1 MFLGGGP
8 LAQTSHCP
16 FLGPRVGAEPSGR
29 LWSRPGGVST
39 AAPSPA
45 AALPGPATR
54 ALVVGGPC
62 VSPPLEAGGTGKRG
76 PLLSGGLK
84 RPPVGMVSRK
94 GGGGEGPPG
103 PRGQGRVWGLVG
115 QALCVSRGD
124 PPPPLALGMGGN
136 AAILSVGLGLLSWRP
151 GPRSRPGTRCW
162 PSQPPGGG
170 LAAHSPARP
179 RPASAAHHL
188 ARVLCLSHQTEAG
201 SPPHTSHVIAGGLGS
216 PVRLGRASSG
226 CTARGTEWPG
236 SARAQP

>member
-1 MFLGGGP
+1 MWHVQNVTPHPPSWAAPGLSCRRRQPPAGGAGAALRASPGSRPASARSARSPGHTMFLGGGP

-124 PPPPLALGMGGN
+124 
-136 AAILSVGLGLLSWRP
+136 
-151 GPRSRPGTRCW
+151 
-162 PSQPPGGG
+162 
-170 LAAHSPARP
+170 H
-179 RPASAAHHL
+179 
-188 ARVLCLSHQTEAG
+188 
-201 SPPHTSHVIAGGLGS
+201 
-216 PVRLGRASSG
+216 
-226 CTARGTEWPG
+226 
-236 SARAQP
+236 